1 MSAAARFVGLP
12 VVTLPGGLT
21 VHLADTARARRRGL
35 AKLDDLPAD
44 HGLWLRPCRSV
55 HMVGMRFR
63 LDLVWLDRDEQVLD
77 VVHDAGFCTRLR
89 ARSVIEV
96 NAGRGDAFA
105 AAWLSR
111 AAPR

>member
-21 VHLADTARARRRGL
+21 VHIADTARARRRGL
-35 AKLDDLPAD
+35 ARLDDLPAE

-55 HMVGMRFR
+55 HMVGMRFA
-63 LDLVWLDRDEQVLD
+63 LDLVWLDADEQVLE
-77 VVHDAGFCTRLR
+77 VVHDAGFSTRLR

-96 NAGRGDAFA
+96 RAGQGDAFA
-105 AAWLSR
+105 AAWVNR
-111 AAPR
+111 AARR